1 MITHFD
7 SSFAGHIDM
16 DNVGYGGTPVNDRFF
31 SNDELVTVFPKGRS
45 DRHNAGSAGL

>member
-31 SNDELVTVFPKGRS
+31 SND
-45 DRHNAGSAGL
+45 DW